1 MIQGTVGRR
10 WSWLLLA
17 GLLLALFTSTMR
29 SDALDAGERE
39 TTFRMAAL
47 SLAWDGDLNYGRED
61 YDRYVRLF
69 GGEPEAVALES
80 STGGARI
87 GFGRPPVYAVLAAP
101 FVRISPRWG
110 PALLN
115 WLLLAVAAAG
125 SALVL
130 ERRVGPWAPAW
141 IAVFV
146 AGTTAFTLL
155 PLPSPGTFRLAAS
168 ALAWALVV
176 HVMPITDRARR
187 PSQAASHWAP
197 RPSQAASHWVRR
209 LSQAASH
216 WVRRRPRR
224 LPPEAAREPRRPQ
237 GRRPLRSAALRWSLV
252 GLLLTLA
259 TLASVDGLT
268 LLPALIAAAWLA
280 LAQSRREAA
289 FLALAVTAV
298 LTAGASFGT
307 SALARGGFGPVERA
321 VFSPST
327 GFPAVDF
334 EAEEWRLDPLPA
346 GGAERTRSGPEFR
359 AGGAGPETLLHG
371 VAGRTVGIVP
381 YGVPLVAAAFWGLLA
396 PGWRRT
402 LLLGGLAS
410 LAARLVLFPFDLGD
424 ESVLRGPGGVG
435 AVLPMF
441 WFLAGRLRLAKIA
454 AVAASSALF
463 LYPLWL
469 RPAAAFGPP
478 PAAEGALHRF
488 LAVETGQRPRAGE
501 PAELFAGGVW
511 LRPVAG
517 RIAPFGE
524 SGLLVEGGSVEFLV
538 AWEPAA
544 PASRET
550 DGEVGRPRLRILL
563 EREDT
568 TLEVVGGEVEE
579 SRFLPSGRTSVRLL
593 LGAPEARH
601 RMWWSNGSVDL
612 FRLGLTL
619 DGGDDPASTHVL
631 GIGSVP

>member
-17 GLLLALFTSTMR
+17 GLLLGLFTSTMR
-29 SDALDAGERE
+29 SDAVGAGERE
-39 TTFRMAAL
+39 ITFRMAAL
-47 SLAWDGDLNYGRED
+47 SLAWDGDLNYGRAD
-61 YDRYVRLF
+61 YDRYVRLL

-87 GFGRPPVYAVLAAP
+87 GFARPPAYAVLAAP

-115 WLLLAVAAAG
+115 WLLLVVAAAG

-130 ERRVGPWAPAW
+130 ERRIGPWAPAW

-155 PLPSPGTFRLAAS
+155 PLPSPGTLRLAAS

-176 HVMPITDRARR
+176 HVMPMGGPSERRNAAGSPGGAGSGSGGEGRA
-187 PSQAASHWAP
+187 PG
-197 RPSQAASHWVRR
+197 
-209 LSQAASH
+209 
-216 WVRRRPRR
+216 
-224 LPPEAAREPRRPQ
+224 ARAFWPA
-237 GRRPLRSAALRWSLV
+237 SAALRWSLV

-259 TLASVDGLT
+259 TVASVDGLS
-268 LLPALIAAAWLA
+268 LLPALIAAGWLA
-280 LAQSRREAA
+280 LAQPRRGAT

-307 SALARGGFGPVERA
+307 SALARGGFGPLERA
-321 VFSPST
+321 IFSPST

-334 EAEEWRLDPLPA
+334 EAEEWHPLPA
-346 GGAERTRSGPEFR
+346 GGVERTRSGPEFR

-424 ESVLRGPGGVG
+424 ESVLTGPGGIG

-441 WFLAGRLRLAKIA
+441 WFLAGQLRLAKIA

-501 PAELFAGGVW
+501 PADLFAGGVW

-517 RIAPFGE
+517 RITPFGE
-524 SGLLVEGGSVEFLV
+524 SGLLVEGGSAEFLV

-579 SRFLPSGRTSVRLL
+579 SRFLPAGRTSVRLL
-593 LGAPEARH
+593 LDPPVARH

-612 FRLGLTL
+612 FRLDLTL
-619 DGGDDPASTHVL
+619 DGGDDPASQHVL

>member
-1 MIQGTVGRR
+1 MIHGTVGRR

-17 GLLLALFTSTMR
+17 GLLLALFVSAMR

-39 TTFRMAAL
+39 TTFRMGAL
-47 SLAWDGDLNYGRED
+47 SLAWDGDLTYGRED

-87 GFGRPPVYAVLAAP
+87 GFARPPAYAVLAAP

-130 ERRVGPWAPAW
+130 ERRVGPWAPVW

-146 AGTTAFTLL
+146 AGTTVFTLL

-176 HVMPITDRARR
+176 HVMPVAN
-187 PSQAASHWAP
+187 
-197 RPSQAASHWVRR
+197 
-209 LSQAASH
+209 

-237 GRRPLRSAALRWSLV
+237 GRRPLLSGALRWSLV

-259 TLASVDGLT
+259 TLASVDGLS

-280 LAQSRREAA
+280 LAQPRREAA

-334 EAEEWRLDPLPA
+334 EVEEWRLDPLPA
-346 GGAERTRSGPEFR
+346 GGVERTRSGPEFR

-381 YGVPLVAAAFWGLLA
+381 YGGPLVAAAFWGLLA
-396 PGWRRT
+396 PGWRRA

-469 RPAAAFGPP
+469 RPAAAFGPS

-488 LAVETGQRPRAGE
+488 LPVETGQRPRAGE
-501 PAELFAGGVW
+501 PVDLFAGGVW

-517 RIAPFGE
+517 RMTPFGE
-524 SGLLVEGGSVEFLV
+524 SGLLVEGGSAEFLV

-568 TLEVVGGEVEE
+568 TLEVAGAEVEE
-579 SRFLPSGRTSVRLL
+579 SGPLPSGGTSVRLL
-593 LGAPEARH
+593 LDAPVARH

>member
-1 MIQGTVGRR
+1 MSHGTVGRR
-10 WSWLLLA
+10 WPWILLA
-17 GLLLALFTSTMR
+17 GLLLALFAAAMR
-29 SDALDAGERE
+29 SDAVVAGERE

-47 SLAWDGDLNYGRED
+47 SLAWDGDLTYGRAD

-69 GGEPEAVALES
+69 GAEPEAVALES
-80 STGGARI
+80 SAGGARI
-87 GFGRPPVYAVLAAP
+87 GFARPPSYAVLAAP
-101 FVRISPRWG
+101 FVRISPRRG
-110 PALLN
+110 PTLLN

-155 PLPSPGTFRLAAS
+155 PLPSPGMFRLATS

-176 HVMPITDRARR
+176 HVMPASDRARR
-187 PSQAASHWAP
+187 PSPAVSHWP
-197 RPSQAASHWVRR
+197 RRSW
-209 LSQAASH
+209 LAASH

-237 GRRPLRSAALRWSLV
+237 GRRPPLSGALRWSLV

-259 TLASVDGLT
+259 TVASVDGLS
-268 LLPALIAAAWLA
+268 LLPALVAAAWLV
-280 LAQSRREAA
+280 LLQPRRGVA
-289 FLALAVTAV
+289 FLALTVAAV
-298 LTAGASFGT
+298 LAAGASFGT
-307 SALARGGFGPVERA
+307 SALARGGFEPVERA
-321 VFSPST
+321 VFGPST

-334 EAEEWRLDPLPA
+334 EAEEWRLDPVPA
-346 GGAERTRSGPEFR
+346 GGVERTRPGPELR
-359 AGGAGPETLLHG
+359 AGGAGPETLLHA

-381 YGVPLVAAAFWGLLA
+381 YGVPLVAAALWGLFA
-396 PGWRRT
+396 PGWRRA
-402 LLLGGLAS
+402 LLLCGLAS

-424 ESVLRGPGGVG
+424 ESVLSGPGGVG
-435 AVLPMF
+435 AVVPMF
-441 WFLAGRLRLAKIA
+441 WFLAGRLGPAKIA
-454 AVAASSALF
+454 AVVASSALF

-469 RPAAAFGPP
+469 RPVAALGPA
-478 PAAEGALHRF
+478 PAPEGALHRF
-488 LAVETGQRPRAGE
+488 LPAETGQRPRAGE
-501 PAELFAGGVW
+501 PADLFAGDVW

-517 RIAPFGE
+517 RITPFGE
-524 SGLLVEGGSVEFLV
+524 SGLLVEGGSAEFLV

-550 DGEVGRPRLRILL
+550 DGEVSRPRLRILL
-563 EREDT
+563 EPEGT
-568 TLEVVGGEVEE
+568 TLEVVGAEVEE
-579 SRFLPSGRTSVRLL
+579 SRPPPSGRRSVRLL
-593 LGAPEARH
+593 LDAPEARH
-601 RMWWSNGSVDL
+601 RMWWSNGSVEL

-619 DGGDDPASTHVL
+619 DGGDDPASHHVL

>member
-29 SDALDAGERE
+29 SDAVGAGERE
-39 TTFRMAAL
+39 ITFRMAAL
-47 SLAWDGDLNYGRED
+47 SLAWDGDLNYGRAD

-87 GFGRPPVYAVLAAP
+87 GFARPPAYAVLAAP

-130 ERRVGPWAPAW
+130 ERRIGPWAPAW

-155 PLPSPGTFRLAAS
+155 PLSSPGTFRLAAS
-168 ALAWALVV
+168 ALAWALLV
-176 HVMPITDRARR
+176 HVMPMGGPSERR
-187 PSQAASHWAP
+187 DTAGSPGGAGSSGEGEGRVLGAWAFWP
-197 RPSQAASHWVRR
+197 A
-209 LSQAASH
+209 
-216 WVRRRPRR
+216 
-224 LPPEAAREPRRPQ
+224 
-237 GRRPLRSAALRWSLV
+237 SAALRWSLV

-259 TLASVDGLT
+259 TVASVDGLS

-280 LAQSRREAA
+280 LAQPRRGVAV
-289 FLALAVTAV
+289 LALTVTAV

-334 EAEEWRLDPLPA
+334 EAEEWHPLPA
-346 GGAERTRSGPEFR
+346 GGVERTRSGPEFR

-424 ESVLRGPGGVG
+424 ESVLTGPGGIG

-501 PAELFAGGVW
+501 PADLFAGGVW

-517 RIAPFGE
+517 RITPFGE
-524 SGLLVEGGSVEFLV
+524 SGLLVEGGSAEFLV

-593 LGAPEARH
+593 LDPPVARH

-612 FRLGLTL
+612 FRLDLTL
-619 DGGDDPASTHVL
+619 DGGDDPASQHVL

>member
-1 MIQGTVGRR
+1 MIHGTVGRR

-29 SDALDAGERE
+29 SDPVGAGERE

-47 SLAWDGDLNYGRED
+47 SLAWDGDLTYGRAD
-61 YDRYVRLF
+61 YDRYVRLL

-87 GFGRPPVYAVLAAP
+87 GFARPPAYAVLAAP

-130 ERRVGPWAPAW
+130 ERRIGPWAPAW

-176 HVMPITDRARR
+176 HVMPMGGPSERRNAAGSPGGAGSGSEGEGRA
-187 PSQAASHWAP
+187 
-197 RPSQAASHWVRR
+197 
-209 LSQAASH
+209 LG
-216 WVRRRPRR
+216 
-224 LPPEAAREPRRPQ
+224 ARAFWPV
-237 GRRPLRSAALRWSLV
+237 SAALRWSLV

-259 TLASVDGLT
+259 TLASVDGLS

-280 LAQSRREAA
+280 LARPRRGTA
-289 FLALAVTAV
+289 FLALAVTAA

-346 GGAERTRSGPEFR
+346 GGVERTRSGPEFR

-381 YGVPLVAAAFWGLLA
+381 YGVPLVAAAFWGFLA
-396 PGWRRT
+396 PGWRRA

-410 LAARLVLFPFDLGD
+410 VAARVVLFPFDLGD
-424 ESVLRGPGGVG
+424 ESVLTGPGGVG

-469 RPAAAFGPP
+469 RPAAAFGPS
-478 PAAEGALHRF
+478 PAPEGALHRF
-488 LAVETGQRPRAGE
+488 LPVETGQRPRAGE
-501 PAELFAGGVW
+501 PADLFAGGVW
-511 LRPVAG
+511 LRPVAS
-517 RIAPFGE
+517 RITPFGE
-524 SGLLVEGGSVEFLV
+524 AGLLVEGGSAEFLV

-579 SRFLPSGRTSVRLL
+579 RRFLPSGRTSVRLL
-593 LGAPEARH
+593 LDAPVARH

-612 FRLGLTL
+612 FRLGLNL

>member
-1 MIQGTVGRR
+1 MIHGTVGRR

-29 SDALDAGERE
+29 SDAVGAGERE
-39 TTFRMAAL
+39 VTFRMAAL
-47 SLAWDGDLNYGRED
+47 SLAWDGDLSYGRAD
-61 YDRYVRLF
+61 YDRYVRLL

-87 GFGRPPVYAVLAAP
+87 GFARPPAYAVLAAP

-130 ERRVGPWAPAW
+130 ERRIGPWAPVW

-146 AGTTAFTLL
+146 AGTTVFTLL

-176 HVMPITDRARR
+176 HVMPMGGPSERRNAAGSPGGAGSGSEGEGRA
-187 PSQAASHWAP
+187 
-197 RPSQAASHWVRR
+197 
-209 LSQAASH
+209 LG
-216 WVRRRPRR
+216 
-224 LPPEAAREPRRPQ
+224 ARAFWPV
-237 GRRPLRSAALRWSLV
+237 SAALRWSLV

-259 TLASVDGLT
+259 TLASVDGLS

-280 LAQSRREAA
+280 LAQPRRGAA
-289 FLALAVTAV
+289 FLALAVTAA

-346 GGAERTRSGPEFR
+346 GGVERTRSGPEFR

-396 PGWRRT
+396 PGWRLA

-424 ESVLRGPGGVG
+424 ESVLTGPGGVG

-478 PAAEGALHRF
+478 PLAEGALHRF

-501 PAELFAGGVW
+501 PADLFAGGVW
-511 LRPVAG
+511 LRPVAS
-517 RIAPFGE
+517 RITPFGE
-524 SGLLVEGGSVEFLV
+524 AGLLVEGGSAEFLV

-579 SRFLPSGRTSVRLL
+579 RRFLPSGRTSVRLL
-593 LGAPEARH
+593 LDAPVARH

-612 FRLGLTL
+612 FRLGLNL

>member
-1 MIQGTVGRR
+1 MIHGTVGRR
-10 WSWLLLA
+10 RSWLLLA
-17 GLLLALFTSTMR
+17 GLLLALFASTMR
-29 SDALDAGERE
+29 SDAVGAGERE
-39 TTFRMAAL
+39 VTFRMAAL
-47 SLAWDGDLNYGRED
+47 SLAWDGDLSYGRAD
-61 YDRYVRLF
+61 YDRYVRLL

-87 GFGRPPVYAVLAAP
+87 GFARPPAYAVLAAP

-130 ERRVGPWAPAW
+130 ERRIGPWAPVW

-146 AGTTAFTLL
+146 AGTTVFTLL

-176 HVMPITDRARR
+176 RVMPMGGPSERRNAAGSPGGAGSGCEGEGRAPGARAFR
-187 PSQAASHWAP
+187 PA
-197 RPSQAASHWVRR
+197 
-209 LSQAASH
+209 
-216 WVRRRPRR
+216 
-224 LPPEAAREPRRPQ
+224 
-237 GRRPLRSAALRWSLV
+237 SAALRWSLV

-259 TLASVDGLT
+259 TLASVDGLS
-268 LLPALIAAAWLA
+268 LSPALIAAAWLA
-280 LAQSRREAA
+280 LAQPRRGAA
-289 FLALAVTAV
+289 FLALAVTAA

-346 GGAERTRSGPEFR
+346 GGVERTRSGPEFR

-396 PGWRRT
+396 PGWRLA

-424 ESVLRGPGGVG
+424 ESVLTGPGGVG

-478 PAAEGALHRF
+478 PLAEGALHRF

-501 PAELFAGGVW
+501 PADLFAGGVW
-511 LRPVAG
+511 LRPVAS
-517 RIAPFGE
+517 RITPFGE
-524 SGLLVEGGSVEFLV
+524 AGLLVEGGSAEFLV

-579 SRFLPSGRTSVRLL
+579 RRFLPSGRTSVRLL
-593 LGAPEARH
+593 LDAPVARH

>member
-1 MIQGTVGRR
+1 MIHGTVGRR

-29 SDALDAGERE
+29 SDAVGAGERE
-39 TTFRMAAL
+39 VTFRMAAL
-47 SLAWDGDLNYGRED
+47 SLAWDGDLTYGRPD
-61 YDRYVRLF
+61 YDRYVRLL

-87 GFGRPPVYAVLAAP
+87 GFARPPAYAVLAAP

-130 ERRVGPWAPAW
+130 ERRIGPWAPVW

-146 AGTTAFTLL
+146 AGTTVFTLL

-176 HVMPITDRARR
+176 HVMP
-187 PSQAASHWAP
+187 AS
-197 RPSQAASHWVRR
+197 
-209 LSQAASH
+209 
-216 WVRRRPRR
+216 
-224 LPPEAAREPRRPQ
+224 
-237 GRRPLRSAALRWSLV
+237 GRRPLRGAALRWSLV

-259 TLASVDGLT
+259 TVASVDGLS

-280 LAQSRREAA
+280 LAQPRREAA

-334 EAEEWRLDPLPA
+334 EAEEWRLEPLPA
-346 GGAERTRSGPEFR
+346 GGVERTRSGPELR
-359 AGGAGPETLLHG
+359 AGGAGPETLFHA

-381 YGVPLVAAAFWGLLA
+381 YGVPLVAAAFWGFLA

-424 ESVLRGPGGVG
+424 ESVLRGPGGIG

-469 RPAAAFGPP
+469 RPAAAFGPS
-478 PAAEGALHRF
+478 PAPEGALHRF
-488 LAVETGQRPRAGE
+488 LPVETGQRPRAGE
-501 PAELFAGGVW
+501 PADLFAGGVW

-517 RIAPFGE
+517 RITPFGE
-524 SGLLVEGGSVEFLV
+524 SGLLVEGGSAEFLV

-593 LGAPEARH
+593 LDAPVARH

-612 FRLGLTL
+612 FRLGLAL
-619 DGGDDPASTHVL
+619 DGGDDPASKHVL

>member
-1 MIQGTVGRR
+1 MIHGTVGRR

-17 GLLLALFTSTMR
+17 GLLLALFVSAMR

-39 TTFRMAAL
+39 TTFRMGAL
-47 SLAWDGDLNYGRED
+47 SLAWDSDLTYGRED

-87 GFGRPPVYAVLAAP
+87 GFARPPAYAVLAAP

-130 ERRVGPWAPAW
+130 ERRIGPWAPVW

-146 AGTTAFTLL
+146 AGTTVFTLL

-176 HVMPITDRARR
+176 HVMPVAD
-187 PSQAASHWAP
+187 
-197 RPSQAASHWVRR
+197 WVC
-209 LSQAASH
+209 
-216 WVRRRPRR
+216 RRPRR

-237 GRRPLRSAALRWSLV
+237 GRRPLLYGALRWSLV

-259 TLASVDGLT
+259 TLASVDGLS

-280 LAQSRREAA
+280 LAQPRREAA
-289 FLALAVTAV
+289 FLALAVTAA

-346 GGAERTRSGPEFR
+346 GGVERTRSGPEFR

-381 YGVPLVAAAFWGLLA
+381 YGVPLVAAAFSGLLA
-396 PGWRRT
+396 PGWRRA

-424 ESVLRGPGGVG
+424 ESVLTGPGGVG

-478 PAAEGALHRF
+478 PLAEGALHRF

-501 PAELFAGGVW
+501 PADLFAGGVW

-517 RIAPFGE
+517 RITPFGE
-524 SGLLVEGGSVEFLV
+524 SGLLVEGGSAEFLV

-593 LGAPEARH
+593 LGAPVARH

>member
-1 MIQGTVGRR
+1 MIHGTVGRR

-17 GLLLALFTSTMR
+17 GLLLALFVSAMR

-39 TTFRMAAL
+39 TTFRMGAL
-47 SLAWDGDLNYGRED
+47 SLAWDSDLTYGRED

-87 GFGRPPVYAVLAAP
+87 GFARPPAYAVLAAP

-130 ERRVGPWAPAW
+130 ERRIGPWAPVW

-146 AGTTAFTLL
+146 AGTTVFTLL

-176 HVMPITDRARR
+176 HVMPMGGPSERRNAAGSPGGAGSGSEGEGRA
-187 PSQAASHWAP
+187 
-197 RPSQAASHWVRR
+197 
-209 LSQAASH
+209 LG
-216 WVRRRPRR
+216 
-224 LPPEAAREPRRPQ
+224 ARAFWPA
-237 GRRPLRSAALRWSLV
+237 SAALRWSLV

-259 TLASVDGLT
+259 TLASVDGLS

-280 LAQSRREAA
+280 LAQPRREAA

-334 EAEEWRLDPLPA
+334 EAEEWRVDPLPA
-346 GGAERTRSGPEFR
+346 SGVERTRSGPEFR

-396 PGWRRT
+396 PGWRRA

-410 LAARLVLFPFDLGD
+410 VAARVVLFPFDLGD

-454 AVAASSALF
+454 AIAVSSALF

-469 RPAAAFGPP
+469 RPAAAFGPS

-488 LAVETGQRPRAGE
+488 LPVETGQRPRAGE
-501 PAELFAGGVW
+501 PADLFAGGVW

-517 RIAPFGE
+517 RITPFGE
-524 SGLLVEGGSVEFLV
+524 SGLLVEGGSAECLV

-544 PASRET
+544 PASWET

-563 EREDT
+563 EEAT
-568 TLEVVGGEVEE
+568 VLEVAGAEVEE
-579 SRFLPSGRTSVRLL
+579 SGPLPSGGTSVRLVL
-593 LGAPEARH
+593 DAPEARH

>member
-1 MIQGTVGRR
+1 MIHGTVGRR

-17 GLLLALFTSTMR
+17 GLLLALFASTMR
-29 SDALDAGERE
+29 SDAVGAGERE
-39 TTFRMAAL
+39 VTFRMAAL
-47 SLAWDGDLNYGRED
+47 SLAWDGDLNYGRAD
-61 YDRYVRLF
+61 YDRYVRLL
-69 GGEPEAVALES
+69 GREPEAVALET
-80 STGGARI
+80 STGGGRI
-87 GFGRPPVYAVLAAP
+87 GFARPPAYAVLAAP
-101 FVRISPRWG
+101 FVRVSPRRG

-130 ERRVGPWAPAW
+130 ERRIGPWAPAW

-146 AGTTAFTLL
+146 AGTTVFTLL

-176 HVMPITDRARR
+176 HVMP
-187 PSQAASHWAP
+187 AS
-197 RPSQAASHWVRR
+197 
-209 LSQAASH
+209 
-216 WVRRRPRR
+216 
-224 LPPEAAREPRRPQ
+224 
-237 GRRPLRSAALRWSLV
+237 GRRPLRGAALRWSLV
-252 GLLLTLA
+252 GFLLALA
-259 TLASVDGLT
+259 TVASVDGLS
-268 LLPALIAAAWLA
+268 LLPALAAAAWLA
-280 LAQSRREAA
+280 LLQPRRGAA

-334 EAEEWRLDPLPA
+334 EAEEWRLQPLPA
-346 GGAERTRSGPEFR
+346 GGVERTRSGPEFR
-359 AGGAGPETLLHG
+359 AGGAGPETLLHA
-371 VAGRTVGIVP
+371 VAGRTVGIAP
-381 YGVPLVAAAFWGLLA
+381 YCAPLVWAALSGLFA
-396 PGWRRT
+396 AGWRRA

-410 LAARLVLFPFDLGD
+410 VAARVVLFPFDLGD
-424 ESVLRGPGGVG
+424 ESVLCGPGGIG

-454 AVAASSALF
+454 AVAVSSALF

-469 RPAAAFGPP
+469 RPAAAFWPS

-488 LAVETGQRPRAGE
+488 LPVETGQRPRAGE
-501 PAELFAGGVW
+501 PADLFAGGVW

-517 RIAPFGE
+517 RITPFGE
-524 SGLLVEGGSVEFLV
+524 SGLLVEGGSAEFLV

-550 DGEVGRPRLRILL
+550 DGEVSRPRLRIFL
-563 EREDT
+563 EREGT
-568 TLEVVGGEVEE
+568 ALEVLGAEVEE
-579 SRFLPSGRTSVRLL
+579 SRPLPAGRMSVRLL
-593 LGAPEARH
+593 LDAPEARH

-612 FRLGLTL
+612 FRLVLTL
-619 DGGDDPASTHVL
+619 DGGDDPASKHVL

>member
-1 MIQGTVGRR
+1 MTQGTVGRR

-29 SDALDAGERE
+29 SDAVGAGERE
-39 TTFRMAAL
+39 ITFRMAAL
-47 SLAWDGDLNYGRED
+47 SLAWDGDLNYGRAD
-61 YDRYVRLF
+61 YDRYVRLL

-87 GFGRPPVYAVLAAP
+87 GFARPPAYAVLAAP

-130 ERRVGPWAPAW
+130 ERRIGPWAPAW

-146 AGTTAFTLL
+146 AGTTVFTLL

-176 HVMPITDRARR
+176 HVMPMGGPSERRNAAGSPGGEGSGSEGEGRA
-187 PSQAASHWAP
+187 PG
-197 RPSQAASHWVRR
+197 
-209 LSQAASH
+209 
-216 WVRRRPRR
+216 
-224 LPPEAAREPRRPQ
+224 ARAFWPA
-237 GRRPLRSAALRWSLV
+237 SAALRWSLV
-252 GLLLTLA
+252 GFLLTLA
-259 TLASVDGLT
+259 TVASVDGLS

-280 LAQSRREAA
+280 LAQPRRGAA

-298 LTAGASFGT
+298 LTVGASFGT

-334 EAEEWRLDPLPA
+334 EVEEWRLDPLPA
-346 GGAERTRSGPEFR
+346 GGVERTRSGPEFR

-381 YGVPLVAAAFWGLLA
+381 YGVPLVAAALWGLFA
-396 PGWRRT
+396 AGWRRA

-410 LAARLVLFPFDLGD
+410 VAARVVLFPFDLGD
-424 ESVLRGPGGVG
+424 ESVLTGPGGVG

-517 RIAPFGE
+517 RITPFGE
-524 SGLLVEGGSVEFLV
+524 SGLLVEGGSAEFLV

-593 LGAPEARH
+593 LGAPVARH
-601 RMWWSNGSVDL
+601 RMWWSSGSVDL

-619 DGGDDPASTHVL
+619 DGGDDPASKHVL

>member
-1 MIQGTVGRR
+1 MIHGTVGRR

-17 GLLLALFTSTMR
+17 GLLLALFASTMR
-29 SDALDAGERE
+29 SDAVGAGERE
-39 TTFRMAAL
+39 VTFRMAAL
-47 SLAWDGDLNYGRED
+47 SLAWDGDLSYGRAD
-61 YDRYVRLF
+61 YDRYVRLL

-87 GFGRPPVYAVLAAP
+87 GFARPPAYAVLAAP

-130 ERRVGPWAPAW
+130 ERRIGPWAPVW

-146 AGTTAFTLL
+146 AGTTVFTLL

-176 HVMPITDRARR
+176 HVMPMGGPSERRNAAGSPGGAGSGSEGEGRA
-187 PSQAASHWAP
+187 
-197 RPSQAASHWVRR
+197 
-209 LSQAASH
+209 LG
-216 WVRRRPRR
+216 
-224 LPPEAAREPRRPQ
+224 ARAFWPA
-237 GRRPLRSAALRWSLV
+237 SAALRWSLV
-252 GLLLTLA
+252 GFLLTLA
-259 TLASVDGLT
+259 TVASVDGLS

-280 LAQSRREAA
+280 LAQPRRGAA

-346 GGAERTRSGPEFR
+346 GGVERTRSGPEFR

-396 PGWRRT
+396 PGWRLA

-424 ESVLRGPGGVG
+424 ESVLTGPGGVG

-478 PAAEGALHRF
+478 PLAEGALHRF

-501 PAELFAGGVW
+501 PADLFAGGVW
-511 LRPVAG
+511 LRPVAS
-517 RIAPFGE
+517 RITPFGE
-524 SGLLVEGGSVEFLV
+524 AGLLVEGGSAEFLV

-579 SRFLPSGRTSVRLL
+579 RRFLPSGRTSVRLL
-593 LGAPEARH
+593 LDAPVARH

-612 FRLGLTL
+612 FRLGLNL